1 MKNRA
6 MHLLWLLVMAA
17 EVAATTAQVCNVRWT
32 KGYKEAD
39 CSNLG
44 LSRIPDDLGDK
55 GIKVLK
61 MDGNP
66 LVTLESD
73 AFVKAG
79 LVDVQVDS
87 LSYLWSHC
95 S

>member
-1 MKNRA
+1 

-17 EVAATTAQVCNVRWT
+17 AASAQQCTVRWT

-55 GIKVLK
+55 NIKVLK

-66 LVTLESD
+66 LLTLESD

-79 LVDVQVDS
+79 LLDVQVIEFDPIF
-87 LSYLWSHC
+87 LALL
-95 S
+95 